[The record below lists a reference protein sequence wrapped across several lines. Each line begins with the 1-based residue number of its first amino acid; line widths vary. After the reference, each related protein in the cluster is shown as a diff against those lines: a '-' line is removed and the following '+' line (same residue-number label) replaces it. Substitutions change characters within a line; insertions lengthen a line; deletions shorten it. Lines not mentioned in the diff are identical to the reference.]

1 MVFVAQ
7 TLESV
12 GIGAQTPGVGERVVG
27 VHNRVDAVYVAP
39 SSGVAGCGLPST
51 ATP

>member
-12 GIGAQTPGVGERVVG
+12 GIGAQTPGVGERIVG
-27 VHNRVDAVYVAP
+27 AHNRVDAVYVGAEQR
-39 SSGVAGCGLPST
+39 SGWT